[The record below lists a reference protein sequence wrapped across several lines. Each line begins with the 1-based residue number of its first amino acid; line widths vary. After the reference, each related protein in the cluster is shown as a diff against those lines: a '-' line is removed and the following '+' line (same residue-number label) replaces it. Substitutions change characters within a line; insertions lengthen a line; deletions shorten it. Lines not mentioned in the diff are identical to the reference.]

1 MHSACYMAS
10 VPVFVR
16 YLGSLR
22 GLVLS
27 AQAHAGNAVLQS
39 RLAPDMLPFATQ
51 VQIACNFVL
60 RACYPLAGQS
70 LPPFGDFADSFDGLL
85 GRITYVRQLA
95 EDLEP
100 TLFDGADTRMVQD
113 PAGNA
118 VVRLQGQ
125 AFLLHYAL
133 PNFFFHVTTAY
144 AILRNQG
151 VPLGKEDFDTFHRY
165 A

>member
-1 MHSACYMAS
+1 MHSACYTAS

-16 YLGSLR
+16 YLGPLR
-22 GLVLS
+22 GLVLA
-27 AQAHAGNAVLQS
+27 AQTRAGDAALQS

-51 VQIACNFVL
+51 VQMACNFVL

-70 LPPFGDFADSFDGLL
+70 VPPYGDFADDFVGLL
-85 GRITYVRQLA
+85 TRIAYVQQLA

-100 TLFDGADTRMVQD
+100 ALFNGADTRMVQD
-113 PAGNA
+113 LAGNA
-118 VVRLQGQ
+118 VVQLPGQ

-151 VPLGKEDFDTFHRY
+151 VPLGKEAFDTFHRY